1 MKEKLREMLDGA
13 WNLPNMLSVLRLLL
27 VPVFIVVHQLGHTYW
42 ALGIFV
48 AASLT
53 DALDG
58 RIARSRHQITMFGK
72 LVDPL
77 ADKLM
82 VVSALFCR
90 ASAGIFPLWYV
101 FLVLLKELF
110 MVFGSLYA
118 LNKGIVVHSRLAG
131 KAAMVMFVVTL
142 ILSFFTE
149 AQWYRAASDFAG
161 TQLHVAT
168 MYIAAGLMIL
178 ALVDYVIDTLRV
190 WKKMKETPTQ
200 HVN

>member
-13 WNLPNMLSVLRLLL
+13 WNLPNTLSVLRLLM

-42 ALGIFV
+42 ALAVFV
-48 AASLT
+48 LASLT

-58 RIARSRHQITMFGK
+58 HIARSRHQITMFGK

-90 ASAGIFPLWYV
+90 AFAGKFPLWYV
-101 FLVLLKELF
+101 FLVLAKELF
-110 MVFGSLYA
+110 MVWGSLYA

-131 KAAMVMFVVTL
+131 KAAMVMFVATL

-149 AQWYRAASDFAG
+149 AQWYRDVSALAHA
-161 TQLHVAT
+161 QLHVAA
-168 MYIAAGLMIL
+168 MYIAAGLMLL
-178 ALVDYVIDTLRV
+178 ALVDYVIDTVRC
-190 WKKMKETPTQ
+190 WKKISSSPTSEEK
-200 HVN
+200 